1 VRGWWQCST
10 LCPTKTGRH
19 SPRVAPKKGG
29 LQGVKSGCGVAQGG
43 LKREH
48 ASEPGQRAGG
58 TRWACRMKTCTVRPL
73 RWGAHR
79 VREMQHGRGVAQG
92 GPEDRGGRSM
102 CDPQD
107 GGPAIDGPVTIE
119 SNTVRP
125 LRWGVCGVLKRE
137 WRSPGRAKRPTRARS
152 TAKEHST
159 STGDPPAGSMGPRV
173 SRAWHGHGD
182 RCGFPTLVT
191 HLQLRSCVLR
201 RSIVLCLV

>member
-1 VRGWWQCST
+1 VRRGPGWAE
-10 LCPTKTGRH
+10 KGA
-19 SPRVAPKKGG
+19 RVGARSAGWRYPVGMPHENMHRATPKMGG
-29 LQGVKSGCGVAQGG
+29 PQGA
-43 LKREH
+43 RD
-48 ASEPGQRAGG
+48 
-58 TRWACRMKTCTVRPL
+58 
-73 RWGAHR
+73 
-79 VREMQHGRGVAQG
+79 GRGVAQG
-92 GPEDRGGRSM
+92 GLEDRGGRSM